1 MVSAP
6 YEVEFRPEAISDLDH
21 LASDVRDR
29 IFDRVRWLASHFDD
43 ITPEPL
49 RGKQWRGVIKL
60 RVGDYRILYTAN
72 RRLRLLTIHLV
83 GHHREIYR

>member
-6 YEVEFRPEAISDLDH
+6 YEVEFRPEGISDLDH

-29 IFDRVRWLASHFDD
+29 IVDRVRWLASNFDD

-49 RGKQWRGVIKL
+49 RGKQWRGVLKL

-72 RRLRLLTIHLV
+72 RRLHLLPTHLV
-83 GHHREIYR
+83 GHRREIYR